1 MTRLLFCVGVG
12 RLTVPGAVREIISRN
27 RSIRDCM
34 RMGIINYSSLATKI
48 QPDVEHLTQRSV
60 NHNTLVVAIKR
71 YADITTDADAD
82 SNVRILKNARFSL
95 TDGILDIRITSEETG
110 MAPADI
116 LARLS
121 EVTDNYEFFG
131 MSDSMS
137 FLVEDVESVRRAI
150 MKLSGRRS
158 YGSSLARIRIS
169 IPQQLSPPDVISHVA
184 EVLHNNGIELRNAFF
199 SGNNTIIMVEEKD
212 ASRAYEVLRSDVT
225 RTY

>member
-1 MTRLLFCVGVG
+1 MRVGG
-12 RLTVPGAVREIISRN
+12 TTVPGAVREIISRN
-27 RSIRDCM
+27 RSIRDCI
-34 RMGIINYSSLATKI
+34 RMGIINYSSLATRI
-48 QPDVEHLTQRSV
+48 QPDVERLIRRSV

-71 YADITTDADAD
+71 YADLVVDADTA

-95 TDGILDIRITSEETG
+95 TDGILDIRITSDEAG
-110 MAPADI
+110 MTPADM

-121 EVTDNYEFFG
+121 KVTDDYEFFG

-137 FLVEDVESVRRAI
+137 FLVEDVESVRQAI
-150 MKLSGRRS
+150 MDLRGEHS

-169 IPQQLSPPDVISHVA
+169 IPPPLSPPDVISHVT

-199 SGNNTIIMVEEKD
+199 SGNNTIILVEEKD

-225 RTY
+225 YNY